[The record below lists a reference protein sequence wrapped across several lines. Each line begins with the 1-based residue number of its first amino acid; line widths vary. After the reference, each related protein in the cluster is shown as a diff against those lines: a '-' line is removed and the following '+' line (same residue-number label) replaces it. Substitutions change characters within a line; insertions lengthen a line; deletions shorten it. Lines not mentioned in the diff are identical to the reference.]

1 MTEPIVTYPMTE
13 PSDKDAEIKRLQLL
27 LEFAEAHAKCRFALV
42 SFPEDVTCA
51 PMAVLTTSSS
61 EPSNF
66 ERHLFACF
74 APAVLDRRAAFD
86 AGIARGIA
94 EVCESVYGTNDKVPA
109 RWNERVRSLSE
120 SVAKASI
127 GAAEITRIAVAP
139 FGIALQTSD
148 EASFWRRPEDIAND
162 PKEEVNR

>member
-1 MTEPIVTYPMTE
+1 MSEPIVTYPLTE
-13 PSDKDAEIKRLQLL
+13 PSDKDAEIKRLQILL
-27 LEFAEAHAKCRFALV
+27 DMAEAHAKCRFALV
-42 SFPEDVTCA
+42 SFPEEAGCA

-61 EPSNF
+61 APTDF

-86 AGIARGIA
+86 AGIARGIS
-94 EVCESVYGTNDKVPA
+94 EVCVEVFGDDTPKKWRTRVQSLAESVT
-109 RWNERVRSLSE
+109 
-120 SVAKASI
+120 KAAI